1 MMMIEGIL
9 SIIEGEAPKEIE
21 QKLLSF
27 LPAKERRAFIAESRD
42 HDNAYTKTT

>member
-21 QKLLSF
+21 QKLSIIPSSQGTTSF
-27 LPAKERRAFIAESRD
+27 HRR
-42 HDNAYTKTT
+42 K